1 MHTIFSY
8 NDLKKDGAVVEGEFL
23 EREMLD
29 LKEQYPNIL
38 QYTDEDVKDQEKKL
52 EELLMVEESYET
64 VAIDMK

>member
-1 MHTIFSY
+1 
-8 NDLKKDGAVVEGEFL
+8 
-23 EREMLD
+23 MLD